1 MLDLNF
7 VRNNLE
13 LVEEKLRARGADPA
27 ALLGDFRSLDAS
39 RREAITTAERLKA
52 RRNELSQQIGT
63 LKRELVGLNL
73 ATVGAVVV
81 GVKQAAKQ
89 MLENILEGTQIDVG
103 SGNPSEEV
111 FGPNA
116 LNDLESKKGQ
126 LQAKV
131 EELMEETRQ
140 LKEKLDELDSTAT
153 CLDEQMYTALS
164 RIPNLVRDEV
174 PVGKSEADNVT
185 VKLWGD
191 IPSFDFMPK
200 PHWELGEA
208 LGILDLE
215 RAAKISG
222 ARFAVYMGAGAR
234 LERALISFMLD
245 LHTLK
250 HGYTEVL
257 PPFMVNSKSLFG
269 TGQLPKF
276 AEDLFRCSD
285 TDSEA
290 VARGEFRDND
300 HWLIP
305 TAEVPVTNLYRDEIL
320 DEARLP
326 IRLTAYTPCFRAEAG
341 AAGKD
346 TRGIIRQHQ
355 FQKVEL
361 VKFTRPEDSDAEH
374 ERLTRDAE
382 EILEALKLPY
392 RRVLLC
398 AGDTGF
404 SSAKTYDLEVW
415 LPGQQLYR
423 EISSCSNFEAF
434 QARRANIRYRANSGK
449 GGPKGKPEFVHTL
462 NGSGLAVGRTW
473 LAIVENYQ
481 QADGSVLIPELLQPY
496 MGGLKRITI

>member
-1 MLDLNF
+1 MLDLGF
-7 VRNNLE
+7 VRGNLE

-27 ALLGDFRSLDAS
+27 ALLGGFRALDQS
-39 RREAITTAERLKA
+39 RREAITLAEQFKA
-52 RRNELSQQIGT
+52 RRNELSQQ
-63 LKRELVGLNL
+63 
-73 ATVGAVVV
+73 VGALKKA
-81 GVKQAAKQ
+81 GQDA
-89 MLENILEGTQIDVG
+89 
-103 SGNPSEEV
+103 S
-111 FGPNA
+111 A
-116 LNDLESKKGQ
+116 LMD
-126 LQAKV
+126 
-131 EELMEETRQ
+131 ETRS
-140 LKEKLDELDSTAT
+140 LKHRLDELDKSAAA
-153 CLDEQMYTALS
+153 LVDQMRYALAG
-164 RIPNLVRDEV
+164 IPNLTRDEV
-174 PVGKSEADNVT
+174 PTGRSEADNIT
-185 VKLWGD
+185 VKTWGEK
-191 IPSFDFMPK
+191 PTFDFEPK

-215 RAAKISG
+215 RAAKLSG

-245 LHTLK
+245 RHTAAREAGG

-285 TDSEA
+285 ADVEA
-290 VARGEFRDND
+290 VSRGEFKDAD

-320 DEARLP
+320 DEERLP
-326 IRLTAYTPCFRAEAG
+326 ISFTAYTPCFRAEAG
-341 AAGKD
+341 AAGRD

-382 EILEALKLPY
+382 EILETLKLPY
-392 RRVLLC
+392 RRMLLC
-398 AGDTGF
+398 TGDTGF

-423 EISSCSNFEAF
+423 EISSCSNFDAF
-434 QARRANIRYRANSGK
+434 QARRANIRYRPD
-449 GGPKGKPEFVHTL
+449 GPKGKIEFVHTI

-481 QADGSVLIPELLQPY
+481 QADGSILIPDALRPY
-496 MGGLKRITI
+496 MGGLERIER